1 MNKLN
6 PSIYLSLRDYQETY
20 EFYRIRQETPD
31 FLRLK
36 VVPTFWD
43 KDVNA
48 LTKKKVD
55 FIFIPGINDMYP
67 ADFSTFIDLK
77 KFDNI
82 LCGK

>member
-48 LTKKKVD
+48 LTK
-55 FIFIPGINDMYP
+55 
-67 ADFSTFIDLK
+67 AA
-77 KFDNI
+77 
-82 LCGK
+82 